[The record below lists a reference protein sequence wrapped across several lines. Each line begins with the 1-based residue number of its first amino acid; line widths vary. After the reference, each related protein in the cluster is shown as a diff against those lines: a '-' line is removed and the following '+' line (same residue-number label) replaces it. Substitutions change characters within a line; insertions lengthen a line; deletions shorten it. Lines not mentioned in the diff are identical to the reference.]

1 MKTLH
6 TALIAAALAVG
17 VTPAALAETTE
28 APVDAQTYARAGLTP
43 IAHEQPQY
51 PARAEADREEGVC
64 TVEFDIAPSGAVTN
78 TEFKDCSSWHFQRE
92 ALRVVSA
99 LEYPARPGAATIEN
113 QEITFRW
120 AGQE

>member
-28 APVDAQTYARAGLTP
+28 APVVAQAFARAGLVP
-43 IAHEQPQY
+43 VAHEQPQY
-51 PARAEADREEGVC
+51 PVRSVAAREEGVC
-64 TVEFDIAPSGAVTN
+64 TVEFDIAPSGSVVN
-78 TEFKDCSSWHFQRE
+78 PELKDCSSWDFERE
-92 ALRVVSA
+92 ALRVVGS
-99 LEYPARPGAATIEN
+99 LEYPARPGGAAIED

>member
-6 TALIAAALAVG
+6 SALIAAALAVG
-17 VTPAALAETTE
+17 VTPAALAESTD
-28 APVDAQTYARAGLTP
+28 APVDAQAFARGGLTP

-51 PARAEADREEGVC
+51 PARSIAEREEGVC
-64 TVEFDIAPSGAVTN
+64 TVKFDIAADGKVANPELKN
-78 TEFKDCSSWHFQRE
+78 CSSWDFERE
-92 ALRVVSA
+92 ALRVVSS
-99 LEYPARPGAATIEN
+99 LEYPARPGGAVIED